1 VDAIMEL
8 SKFLVKELK
17 NRKDRFKLVIEDPD
31 FINVGFW
38 YLPKSVR
45 KLDPT
50 TEIYRKQL
58 HSVIGSTTLII
69 TAAILK

>member
-1 VDAIMEL
+1 MEL